1 MALSANDNFPA
12 LISLNDAARLTS
24 LSRTMVNKLRA
35 AGRFP
40 SAVPLGEK
48 RVAFVKDEVAA
59 WVEGRIAIGRSV
71 KTAA

>member
-1 MALSANDNFPA
+1 MAFTANDNFPV

-24 LSRTMVNKLRA
+24 LSRTMINKLRA

-40 SAVPLGEK
+40 SAVQLGEK

-59 WVEGRIAIGRSV
+59 WVEGRIAIGRPV